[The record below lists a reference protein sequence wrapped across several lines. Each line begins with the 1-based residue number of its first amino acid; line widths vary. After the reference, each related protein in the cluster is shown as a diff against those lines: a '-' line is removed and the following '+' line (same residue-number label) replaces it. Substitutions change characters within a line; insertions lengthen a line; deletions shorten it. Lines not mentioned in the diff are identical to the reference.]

1 MTFATKIKK
10 MKMYTRLLPIF
21 LLLFGFVSVNAQI
34 KKMGKLQQGV
44 HMTFDQESIALGEVK
59 KGEKRTFDFF
69 FTNTGTDVIDIEIVS
84 GCDCTTLDW
93 PRKSIQPG
101 ERGKINVIFDSKDK
115 DNSDPVDVDIYLK
128 NIDPKTK
135 NSILKV
141 VNYTFKLIK

>member
-93 PRKSIQPG
+93 PRKSIKPG